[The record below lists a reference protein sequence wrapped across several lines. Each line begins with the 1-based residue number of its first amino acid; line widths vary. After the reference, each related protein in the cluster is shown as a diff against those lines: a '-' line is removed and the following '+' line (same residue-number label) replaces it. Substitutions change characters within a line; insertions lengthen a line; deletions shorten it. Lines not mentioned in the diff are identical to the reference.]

1 MAVDTYMAYVGVYP
15 SVEDAESDYQLVK
28 DLHTQAGMLDAYDAG
43 SLRWTTTSSSR

>member
-1 MAVDTYMAYVGVYP
+1 MAVDTYVAYVGGTP